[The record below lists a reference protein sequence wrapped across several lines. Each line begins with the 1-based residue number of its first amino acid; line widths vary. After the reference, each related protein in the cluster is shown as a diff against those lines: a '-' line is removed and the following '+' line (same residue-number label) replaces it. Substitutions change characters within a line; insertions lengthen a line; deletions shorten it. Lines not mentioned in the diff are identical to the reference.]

1 MPRMRRLRRSE
12 VDDATKEIYD
22 RLGQLRGNVPNMFRI
37 YARRPELLGAMTS
50 HLQAATSSGT
60 VPVQLK
66 ELIATLVS
74 RINQCHY

>member
-1 MPRMRRLRRSE
+1 MRRLRRSE
-12 VDDATKEIYD
+12 VDDSTKEIYD
-22 RLGQLRGNVPNMFRI
+22 SIGQLRGNVPNMFRI
-37 YARRPELLGAMTS
+37 YARRPDLLRAMTS

-66 ELIATLVS
+66 ELVATLVS

>member
-12 VDDATKEIYD
+12 VDDSTKEIYD

-37 YARRPELLGAMTS
+37 YARRPELLRAMTG

-66 ELIATLVS
+66 ELVATLVS